1 MRVVIAGS
9 SGLIGSWLAPDLES
23 RGVEVLRLVRRPSA
37 VVSDSEA
44 HWDPATG
51 RLDPTVLDG
60 SDAVVN
66 LAGHNIGNSRWT
78 ARTKRLL
85 LSSRLDSTAT
95 LVRALT
101 RCETPPRL
109 LINASAVGYYGDRGD
124 ELLDE
129 SSPAGCGFLPELAAA
144 WEHEAEAAAAAGVR
158 IVLLR
163 LGMVVARGGALARM
177 LPAFRVGL
185 GGPLGSGRQW
195 WPWVAMED
203 ALGVVAHALD
213 TADLSGPVN
222 VVSPQQ
228 VRCREFVRTLGRVLR
243 RPALL
248 PAPSPLLRL
257 LLGEM
262 ADGLLLAS
270 ARTTP
275 TTLEA
280 SGYTFL
286 VPTLAEAFR
295 RAID

>member
-9 SGLIGSWLAPDLES
+9 SGLIGSWLVPDLES
-23 RGVEVLRLVRRPSA
+23 RGVEVLRLVRRPSVA
-37 VVSDSEA
+37 ASDSEA

-51 RLDPTVLDG
+51 RLDPAVLDG
-60 SDAVVN
+60 SEAVVN
-66 LAGHNIGNSRWT
+66 LAGHNIGNGRWT
-78 ARTKRLL
+78 ARAKRLL
-85 LSSRLDSTAT
+85 LSSRIDSTGT

-124 ELLDE
+124 DILDE

-144 WEHEAEAAAAAGVR
+144 WEHETEAAAAAGVR

-203 ALGVVAHALD
+203 ILGVVAHALD
-213 TADLSGPVN
+213 TLDLSGPVN

-275 TTLEA
+275 TALEA
-280 SGYTFL
+280 SGYTFR